1 MFDYRAGKNAL
12 TNLSSVATGH
22 AQGGF
27 TDPGDNELYL
37 IDYDS
42 GGGNAQVEL
51 FQGSTTNNT
60 QTFKTKEF
68 VLPKPTSMN
77 FVKVEADAYSGS
89 GITVKVFGDGAEI
102 FDATITASGSV
113 FSVTG
118 SAPTSF
124 SATTITEPILRLPT
138 GVHKTYAVEVSGA
151 HTINEICI
159 GESIDE
165 LRGI

>member
-1 MFDYRAGKNAL
+1 
-12 TNLSSVATGH
+12 
-22 AQGGF
+22 
-27 TDPGDNELYL
+27 
-37 IDYDS
+37 
-42 GGGNAQVEL
+42 
-51 FQGSTTNNT
+51 
-60 QTFKTKEF
+60 
-68 VLPKPTSMN
+68 MN

-89 GITVKVFGDGAEI
+89 GITVKVFGDGVEI

-118 SAPTSF
+118 AAPTSF